1 MVSASSPCSCKNKAG
16 VKSGT
21 DDAERTKTRS
31 LGRKTLARI
40 DGWMREGW
48 RLMVQGGMLR
58 EELCVF
64 IAAEVFIAA

>member
-1 MVSASSPCSCKNKAG
+1 MKP
-16 VKSGT
+16 GT
-21 DDAERTKTRS
+21 DDADRTKTRS